1 MAAGRTEHA
10 LARDGVG
17 ARGNGVMTYRR
28 PHPPSLP
35 EPADC
40 SPQSNR
46 PCALAFL
53 RVAKGKDTDTL
64 PGRVKHSI
72 CNRRSYRRNTR
83 LSDTRWGSR
92 RFDDV
97 NLYGW
102 HFVDPQHVVS
112 VEIAFDN
119 PSLIK
124 RNPRFENRAQSKANA
139 SLHLCAHLIGIYRYA
154 AINGTHNTM
163 HPGKATC

>member
-1 MAAGRTEHA
+1 
-10 LARDGVG
+10 
-17 ARGNGVMTYRR
+17 
-28 PHPPSLP
+28 
-35 EPADC
+35 
-40 SPQSNR
+40 
-46 PCALAFL
+46 
-53 RVAKGKDTDTL
+53 DTL

-163 HPGKATC
+163 HPGKARLADGYLRHLRDVRTERLRNSNTTKSTCWCGRTPSGLFRSEPQNRRMAWLVLQ